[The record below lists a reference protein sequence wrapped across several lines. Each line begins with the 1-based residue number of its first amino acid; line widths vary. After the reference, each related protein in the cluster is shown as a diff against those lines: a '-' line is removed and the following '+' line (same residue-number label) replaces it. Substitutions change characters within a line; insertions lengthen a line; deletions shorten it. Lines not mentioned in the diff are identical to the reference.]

1 MRSLFVL
8 ALVLFS
14 GVSAAQNVTE
24 SFSYPNGTKIPN
36 WSPEVGTWKV
46 AGGKLVFTGGSRSG
60 YISTSLVGKVSDFVI
75 DIEVVYPKTKKLYF
89 GGVAALMLGSRRTSG
104 MLVSEVQD
112 SSAGGTGAF
121 NFAFF
126 RELSGGSTSRSISPA
141 TKHAVVRLF
150 KKGRQAWFE
159 IDTDMNGSFDLQLP
173 RQSLSAKTNV
183 SGLVGA
189 SGYNDVELDNWK
201 LYEGMLLPD
210 KTTSPKIGTTY
221 KMDFTAPLNGGAAK
235 LPTPWFGMMALG
247 NSGIPI
253 GAGRVI
259 PLSLDILFVN
269 SLGFGWTGLL
279 LRTKPSATLALR
291 IPNDK
296 GLVGLKLYAAA
307 LTLGSSRPGG
317 FGGISNPHQFV
328 VQ

>member
-173 RQSLSAKTNV
+173 RQSPVGEDEREWARWCQRLQRCRTRQLEATTKVCCFPTRRRAPR
-183 SGLVGA
+183 SGPPTR
-189 SGYNDVELDNWK
+189 W
-201 LYEGMLLPD
+201 
-210 KTTSPKIGTTY
+210 TS
-221 KMDFTAPLNGGAAK
+221 
-235 LPTPWFGMMALG
+235 
-247 NSGIPI
+247 
-253 GAGRVI
+253 R
-259 PLSLDILFVN
+259 
-269 SLGFGWTGLL
+269 
-279 LRTKPSATLALR
+279 LR
-291 IPNDK
+291 
-296 GLVGLKLYAAA
+296 
-307 LTLGSSRPGG
+307 
-317 FGGISNPHQFV
+317 
-328 VQ
+328 